1 MVLLCWAG
9 SILGIIERQND
20 KMVQR
25 QSGSIHVLP
34 GPRQSRDIVQ
44 SRLWNHNTDSGPRT
58 VHIEGNISLGIGVKI
73 KSIIRG
79 LPVLQCLC
87 Y

>member
-1 MVLLCWAG
+1 M
-9 SILGIIERQND
+9 
-20 KMVQR
+20 
-25 QSGSIHVLP
+25 LP
-34 GPRQSRDIVQ
+34 GHRQLRDTVQ

-58 VHIEGNISLGIGVKI
+58 VHMEGNISLGIGVKI

-79 LPVLQCLC
+79 LLVLQCLC